1 MNKYDPTFSSMIGL
15 EALPLV
21 IPEIFQNTESGDCGL
36 YMLLYAEKLISHY
49 GSFDLDGPITY
60 NLEET
65 NKIFSF
71 FQFSAEAV
79 DELRSEILRVIKILT
94 DESEK
99 TLSEK
104 EDGSKIEVLDSAN

>member
-1 MNKYDPTFSSMIGL
+1 MVGL

-21 IPEIFQNTESGDCGL
+21 IPKISQNTESGDCGL

-60 NLEET
+60 NLKET

-79 DELRSEILRVIKILT
+79 DELRSEILRVINVLA

-99 TLSEK
+99 TLSKE
-104 EDGSKIEVLDSAN
+104 EDGSKIEVSNSVN

>member
-1 MNKYDPTFSSMIGL
+1 MVGL

-21 IPEIFQNTESGDCGL
+21 IPEISQNTESGDCGL

-60 NLEET
+60 NLKET

-79 DELRSEILRVIKILT
+79 DELRSEILRVINVLA

-99 TLSEK
+99 TLSKE
-104 EDGSKIEVLDSAN
+104 EDGSKIEVSNSVN

>member
-1 MNKYDPTFSSMIGL
+1 MIGL

-21 IPEIFQNTESGDCGL
+21 IPEISQNTESGDCGL

-60 NLEET
+60 NLKET

-79 DELRSEILRVIKILT
+79 NELRSEILRIIKLLT

-104 EDGSKIEVLDSAN
+104 EDGSKIEVLDFAN

>member
-1 MNKYDPTFSSMIGL
+1 M
-15 EALPLV
+15 
-21 IPEIFQNTESGDCGL
+21 
-36 YMLLYAEKLISHY
+36 
-49 GSFDLDGPITY
+49 
-60 NLEET
+60 

-79 DELRSEILRVIKILT
+79 DELRSEILRVIKLLT

-104 EDGSKIEVLDSAN
+104 EDGSKIEILDSAN